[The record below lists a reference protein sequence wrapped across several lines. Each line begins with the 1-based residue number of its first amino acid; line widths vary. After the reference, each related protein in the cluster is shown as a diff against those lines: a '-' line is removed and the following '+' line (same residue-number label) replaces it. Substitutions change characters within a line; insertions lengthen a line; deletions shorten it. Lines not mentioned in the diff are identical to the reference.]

1 MNMISIQRILGR
13 EDKFYTLLEQSAEE
27 ARSSARV
34 LVKYLQDPF
43 QLKNLT
49 EFIHSRRKEKAIATQ
64 ISDELCTTFITSL
77 EREDIEALST
87 SIYKI
92 PKTVEKIAERIM
104 LAPHFL
110 KSINLARQMA
120 LMIRVTDTLYAM
132 VEGLRTGL
140 HLERIHELNEELQ
153 AIEGEA
159 DKALLELLQE
169 LYTVNTE
176 AIRAVF
182 LKDILEL
189 MEKVFDRC
197 RDAGN
202 VINHIVLKNS

>member
-1 MNMISIQRILGR
+1 MISIQRILGR
-13 EDKFYTLLEQSAEE
+13 EDKFYTLLEKSAEE
-27 ARSSARV
+27 ALASVRV

-49 EFIHSRRKEKAIATQ
+49 EFVHPRRKEKAIATQ
-64 ISDELCTTFITSL
+64 ISDELCTTFVTSL
-77 EREDIEALST
+77 EREDIESLST
-87 SIYKI
+87 SLYKI
-92 PKTVEKIAERIM
+92 PKTVEKIAERLM

-110 KSINLARQMA
+110 KSVNLARHMA
-120 LMIRVTDTLYAM
+120 LMIQATETLHSM
-132 VEGLRTGL
+132 VEGLRLGF
-140 HLERIHELNEELQ
+140 HLERIHDLNEKLQ

-159 DKALLELLQE
+159 DKVLLESLRE
-169 LYTVNTE
+169 LYTVNTD
-176 AIRAVF
+176 AVRAVF